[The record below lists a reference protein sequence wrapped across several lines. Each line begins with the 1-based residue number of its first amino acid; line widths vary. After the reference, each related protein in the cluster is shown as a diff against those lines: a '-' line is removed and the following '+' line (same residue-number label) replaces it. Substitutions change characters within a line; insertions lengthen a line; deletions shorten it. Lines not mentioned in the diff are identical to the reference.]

1 MRFMK
6 KLKKRTP
13 ELVQVYYFNQAG
25 ASNTPK
31 VIGAVKRRIRL
42 GGISKILVASES
54 GQLALKLRRILS
66 RIPIVCV
73 TYDEKTRRKYHKPPL
88 MKSELQKQEII
99 VVDTV
104 PEPLGRELI
113 FRNWFEKETIRLPGA
128 SADLFWMTLICVGG
142 HGLRTAVEIVF
153 MAVEVG
159 IIKPRERVISVAGT
173 GWGADSAI
181 VMAATRFAN
190 AVGVRPKM
198 RMKIEEI
205 LAMPKQTKWA
215 GYG

>member
-6 KLKKRTP
+6 QLKKRTP
-13 ELVQVYYFNQAG
+13 ELFQVYYFNRAG
-25 ASNTPK
+25 ASNTFK
-31 VIGAVKRRIRL
+31 VVGAVRRRL
-42 GGISKILVASES
+42 RFGGISKILVASES
-54 GQLALKLRRILS
+54 GRLALKFRDIIK

-73 TYDEKTRRKYHKPPL
+73 TVDEATRRAYYKPAL
-88 MKSELQKQEII
+88 MRDELQKRGIV
-99 VVDTV
+99 VVDTIS
-104 PEPLGRELI
+104 EPISRELV
-113 FRNWFEKETIRLPGA
+113 FRNWWQKETIHLLGP

-153 MAVEVG
+153 MAVEAG
-159 IIKPRERVISVAGT
+159 IVKPRERVIAIGGT

-181 VMAATRFAN
+181 VMAASRFAN
-190 AVGVRPKM
+190 AVGVHPEKRL
-198 RMKIEEI
+198 KIEEI